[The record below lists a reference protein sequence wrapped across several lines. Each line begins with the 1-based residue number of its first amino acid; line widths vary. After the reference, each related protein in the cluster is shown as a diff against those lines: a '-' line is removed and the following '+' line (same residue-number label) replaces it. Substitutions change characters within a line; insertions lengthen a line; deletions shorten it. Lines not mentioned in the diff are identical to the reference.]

1 MNKQFWQQW
10 HYGGGRMKNTQQY
23 GEKCM
28 VCEEQKDRGLHILH
42 QFICRECEQKI
53 LTAKTNDDYYK
64 HYLSQLRKLKLV
76 NASS

>member
-1 MNKQFWQQW
+1 MDKQFWQQW
-10 HYGGGRMKNTQQY
+10 HYGGGRMKNTRQY
-23 GEKCM
+23 GETCM